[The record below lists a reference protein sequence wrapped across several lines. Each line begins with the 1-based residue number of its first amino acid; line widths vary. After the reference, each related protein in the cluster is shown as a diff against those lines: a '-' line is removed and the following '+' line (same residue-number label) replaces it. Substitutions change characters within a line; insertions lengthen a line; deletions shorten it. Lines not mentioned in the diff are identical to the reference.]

1 MMETNDVRKALT
13 GKALDPHRQLRGDQV
28 QGDMH
33 WIREIRRVG
42 VGGKD
47 VTAEDRGKSGY
58 NRGVALRVAWCGLE
72 AQSGKSSRGIGGRKG
87 AAKLTHNRAVVTCAD
102 CIEAEYKHNE
112 SGE

>member
-1 MMETNDVRKALT
+1 MTDDVRKILT

-28 QGDMH
+28 EGDMH

-58 NRGVALRVAWCGLE
+58 NRGAALRVAWCGLE
-72 AQSGKSSRGIGGRKG
+72 AQSGKQGVKVGKM
-87 AAKLTHNRAVVTCAD
+87 THNRAVVTCVD

-112 SGE
+112 SGK